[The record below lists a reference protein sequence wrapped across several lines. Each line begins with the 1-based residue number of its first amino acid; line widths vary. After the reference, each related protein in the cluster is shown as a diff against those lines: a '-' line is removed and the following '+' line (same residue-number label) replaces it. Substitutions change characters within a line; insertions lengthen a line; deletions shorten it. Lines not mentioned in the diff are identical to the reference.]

1 MTGWMDLHAYWRRT
15 VKAIFVPMLG
25 TQSDHHALT
34 AAKSL
39 AARFGAT
46 VNCVHVH
53 LDINADLALATREV
67 TWRIEREEN
76 ERSAIARAEFD
87 RGFGSGTAGGASQ
100 SGITAQWRE
109 IVGYPSDEYAYHGRM
124 HDVVVVAREKLLPE
138 HCGEIVMETGRPV
151 IIACAR
157 PVEKIGETVLVA
169 WNNSA
174 ESAKALTAAM
184 PLLCRAKKVVLA
196 GSPPA
201 VIDEEEARQSLEQ
214 LRELLSFYAIQPEIR
229 LLTKADGDE
238 ANAIKEAAYEAN
250 CDLVVMGAY
259 GHSRLREYLFGGV
272 TREFLKECEIPVM
285 LLH

>member
-1 MTGWMDLHAYWRRT
+1 MKNL
-15 VKAIFVPMLG
+15 FVPMLG
-25 TQSDHHALT
+25 AQSDHHALT

-39 AARFGAT
+39 AARFDST
-46 VNCVHVH
+46 VDCVHVR
-53 LDINADLALATREV
+53 LDMSPALALATREV

-76 ERSAIARAEFD
+76 ERSATAHAEFE
-87 RGFGSGTAGGASQ
+87 RVYGPGSAGGASQ
-100 SGITAQWRE
+100 SGVKAQWRE

-124 HDVVVVAREKLLPE
+124 HDVVVVAREKLLPG
-138 HCGEIVMETGRPV
+138 HCGEMVMETGRPV

-157 PVEKIGETVLVA
+157 PVQTIGEVVLVA
-169 WNNSA
+169 WNNSP

-184 PLLCRAKKVVLA
+184 PVLTRAKKVIVA

-201 VIDEEEARQSLEQ
+201 MIDEEDARQSLEE
-214 LRELLSFYAIQPEIR
+214 LRALLSLHAIQPEIR
-229 LLTKADGDE
+229 LLTKAGGDE
-238 ANAIKEAAYEAN
+238 ANALKETAYETN

-272 TREFLKECEIPVM
+272 TQEFLKECEIPVM